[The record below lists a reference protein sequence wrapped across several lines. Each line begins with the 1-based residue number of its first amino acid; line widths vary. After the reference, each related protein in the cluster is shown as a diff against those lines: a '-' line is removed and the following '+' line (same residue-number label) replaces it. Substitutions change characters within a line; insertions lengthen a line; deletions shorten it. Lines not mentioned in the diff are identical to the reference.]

1 MLKSSQV
8 ADDMVQ
14 QMSTNITALAG
25 DMASFYNLDSDT
37 AFEKIRSGLS
47 GETEPLKQL
56 GINMSVANLEAYRMA
71 QGIQIAYS
79 DMDQASQT
87 LLRYNYLTSV
97 TADAQEILQGQVEA
111 MLIRPSCYMRT
122 GRHLQDNWQRR
133 QYQH

>member
-1 MLKSSQV
+1 MGAMLKSSQV

-79 DMDQASQT
+79 DMDCGISD
-87 LLRYNYLTSV
+87 SV
-97 TADAQEILQGQVEA
+97 AV
-111 MLIRPSCYMRT
+111 
-122 GRHLQDNWQRR
+122 
-133 QYQH
+133 